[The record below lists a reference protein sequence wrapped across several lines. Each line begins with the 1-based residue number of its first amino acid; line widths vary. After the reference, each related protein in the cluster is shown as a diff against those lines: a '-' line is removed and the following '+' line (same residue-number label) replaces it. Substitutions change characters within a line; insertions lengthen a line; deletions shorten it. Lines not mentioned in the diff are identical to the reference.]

1 MQLAGCCYTFT
12 CYARNIG
19 LCPHRKNHRLGRW
32 IVIYADIYK
41 HNDRKEPENIITNL
55 HISKKEEI
63 YLTR

>member
-1 MQLAGCCYTFT
+1 MLTPFF
-12 CYARNIG
+12 
-19 LCPHRKNHRLGRW
+19 
-32 IVIYADIYK
+32 YADIYK